1 MKKDIYVCSHCGR
14 EYEENYMVVNYRK
27 NKMED
32 FYYMICPTD
41 RAIAYKK
48 EEESGEEPIVGKAIV
63 GKAKVGKAE

>member
-1 MKKDIYVCSHCGR
+1 
-14 EYEENYMVVNYRK
+14 MVVNYRK

-41 RAIAYKK
+41 KAIAYKK
-48 EEESGEEPIVGKAIV
+48 EEELGEEPIVGKAIV